1 MEVSKRFE
9 TYDYVG
15 KTVRKLL
22 EEAVRRVDQTI
33 HKKTPQD
40 NPRGR
45 QNSQKKR
52 DRLLYSSITSAFL
65 R

>member
-33 HKKTPQD
+33 HKK
-40 NPRGR
+40 
-45 QNSQKKR
+45 
-52 DRLLYSSITSAFL
+52 
-65 R
+65 